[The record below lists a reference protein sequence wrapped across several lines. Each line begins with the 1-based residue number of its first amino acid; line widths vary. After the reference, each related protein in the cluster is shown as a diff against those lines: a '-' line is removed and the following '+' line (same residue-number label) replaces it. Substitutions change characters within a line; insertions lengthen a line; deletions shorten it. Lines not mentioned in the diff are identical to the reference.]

1 MLCAFQWRRLYP
13 IPLCRQ
19 SAAIQPL
26 QVACWSALDTSS
38 RTISLHPG
46 TIRLGRRFVVFLTVF
61 QTVLIAV
68 HGFLFLTWVYFW
80 APRHANAPDTFDFA
94 PLDHWR
100 LLLALGIASISFLV
114 TSLVGFRLTNVAL
127 RVIYRVAAVW
137 LGFLNYAFF
146 SSILCWLVYLAAR
159 LTGAATDRRDFALA
173 FLALAIAVTAYGVIN
188 ASWTRVKRI
197 TVKLPGLPAT
207 WRGRTAVL
215 ITDVHLGNFRTFGFS
230 RRIPRMAAAEKPD
243 VVFIGGDLYDGTPAD
258 LVLLAAPL
266 RSLKPPLGTFFVEG
280 NHEEFTDHAKY
291 LQAVAGAGVRVLN
304 NERVELDGLQ
314 ILGVTYRDATHGEHF
329 RKTLRNT
336 GFDRSRASILLTHAP
351 DRIQVSAQE
360 GISLQLSGHTH
371 RGQFWPWTLAAKR
384 MYGQYVY
391 GLQRLGE
398 MQIYTSCGAGTWGP
412 PLRVGSTP
420 EIIAI
425 LFE

>member
-1 MLCAFQWRRLYP
+1 
-13 IPLCRQ
+13 
-19 SAAIQPL
+19 
-26 QVACWSALDTSS
+26 
-38 RTISLHPG
+38 
-46 TIRLGRRFVVFLTVF
+46 LGRRFVVFLTVF

-68 HGFLFLTWVYFW
+68 HAFLFVTWVYFW
-80 APRHANAPDTFDFA
+80 APRHTSAPETYDFA
-94 PLDHWR
+94 PLAHWR
-100 LLLALGIASISFLV
+100 LLLALGIASISFLA
-114 TSLVGFRLTNVAL
+114 TSLVGFRLTNVVL
-127 RVIYRVAAVW
+127 RVTYRVAAVW

-146 SSILCWLVYLAAR
+146 SSILCWLVYFATRLAGVT
-159 LTGAATDRRDFALA
+159 TGRRYFAAT
-173 FLALAIAVTAYGVIN
+173 FLALAIAVTTYGVIN

-197 TVKLPGLPAT
+197 TVKLPGLPAS

-230 RRIPRMAAAEKPD
+230 RRIAKMATAEKPD
-243 VVFIGGDLYDGTPAD
+243 VVFIAGDLYDGTPAD
-258 LVLLAAPL
+258 LPRLAEPL
-266 RSLKPPLGTFFVEG
+266 RTLNPPLGTFFVEG
-280 NHEEFTDHAKY
+280 NHEEFTGPAKY
-291 LQAVAGAGVRVLN
+291 LKAVSGAGVRVLN

-314 ILGVTYRDATHGEHF
+314 IVGITYRDATHGEHF

-336 GFDRSRASILLTHAP
+336 GFDRSRPSILLTHAP
-351 DRIQVSAQE
+351 DRIHVSAEE

-384 MYGQYVY
+384 MYGRYVY

-412 PLRVGSTP
+412 PLRVGSRP

-425 LFE
+425 RFE